1 MVRESNSTGYPFPW
15 RGFFVL
21 IVLVFA
27 SSAGAFLAWDL
38 VIAPRREM
46 RRQLA
51 ERDARISELRQE
63 NVKLE
68 TFLRL
73 LKHAERRARLEVLAQ
88 EADAAGRMIK
98 SIRFTEISSDGSPL
112 GVARDLQLA
121 GKEIYLDTLVIQFEE
136 RFVEQGGPLK
146 GKALLILRRL
156 FSDSVPP
163 DDGVRLDEEGVAP
176 DVYAAREAPTAFERG
191 LWQRF
196 WEIANNEKLAQE
208 RGVKAIHGQ
217 AVYGRLEP
225 GKVYELV
232 MRSTGETILPPPTD
246 LQP

>member
-1 MVRESNSTGYPFPW
+1 MAQESTSSVYPFPW

-21 IVLVFA
+21 ILLVFA
-27 SSAGAFLAWDL
+27 AAAGAFLAWDL

-46 RRQLA
+46 QRQLA
-51 ERDARISELRQE
+51 ERDAQISDLSQE

-73 LKHAERRARLEVLAQ
+73 LKHTERRARLEVLAQ
-88 EADAAGRMIK
+88 AADVDGRMINTL
-98 SIRFTEISSDGSPL
+98 RFTEISSDGTPL
-112 GVARDLQLA
+112 GVARDLKLA
-121 GKEIYLDTLVIQFEE
+121 GKEIYVDTLVIKFEE
-136 RFVEQGGPLK
+136 HFVEQGDPLK

-156 FSDSVPP
+156 FSNSVPP
-163 DDGVRLDEEGVAP
+163 DDGVRLDKEGVAP
-176 DVYAAREAPTAFERG
+176 DVYAAREAPTAFERD

-196 WEIANNEKLAQE
+196 WEIANNEKQAQE
-208 RGVKAIHGQ
+208 LGVKAIHGQ

>member
-88 EADAAGRMIK
+88 EADAAGRMIN

-196 WEIANNEKLAQE
+196 WEIASNEKLAQE
-208 RGVKAIHGQ
+208 LGVKAIHGQ
-217 AVYGRLEP
+217 AVYGKVEP

-232 MRSTGETILPPPTD
+232 MRSTGETLLPPPTD
-246 LQP
+246 LRP